1 MSKTNLSSD
10 QTLEELR
17 RKLDGDNRKYVFGRM
32 DMHADSYAAGAPT
45 LLSLH
50 ETIEGAIE
58 AIPENLRSISGNIY
72 DDYVVNYHYQTIKK
86 IWLQR

>member
-1 MSKTNLSSD
+1 MSEANLSSD
-10 QTLEELR
+10 QALEELR
-17 RKLDGDNRKYVFGRM
+17 RKLNGDNRKYVFGRM
-32 DMHADSYAAGAPT
+32 DMHGDSWVGNPPT

-58 AIPENLRSISGNIY
+58 AVPENLRNISATVYG
-72 DDYVVNYHYQTIKK
+72 DYVVNYHYQAIKK

>member
-1 MSKTNLSSD
+1 MSEANLTSD
-10 QTLEELR
+10 QALEELR
-17 RKLDGDNRKYVFGRM
+17 RKLNSDNRKYVFGRM
-32 DMHADSYAAGAPT
+32 DMHGDSWAGNPPT

-50 ETIEGAIE
+50 ETIEGAI
-58 AIPENLRSISGNIY
+58 AAVPENLRSISGNIY

>member
-1 MSKTNLSSD
+1 MSEVNLASD
-10 QTLEELR
+10 QALEELR
-17 RKLDGDNRKYVFGRM
+17 RKLNSDNRKYVFGRM

-50 ETIEGAIE
+50 ETVEGAIE
-58 AIPENLRSISGNIY
+58 AVPENLKSLVGNLY
-72 DDYVVNYHYQTIKK
+72 DDYVVNYQYQAIKK